1 MATVTETQDLLDELA
16 GMTLCSRVDLK
27 AWTKQTAV
35 IVKNYGQQLALLRGL
50 IHDSEDEEPN
60 AVVRAKL
67 EAVIQ
72 QVLGQIRLLERIAS
86 DVRDVR
92 ASIRNLDERDAE
104 LRALAVEAG
113 YDG

>member
-1 MATVTETQDLLDELA
+1 MATVIETQDLLDELA
-16 GMTLCSRVDLK
+16 GMTLCSRADLK

-50 IHDSEDEEPN
+50 IHDSEGEEPN
-60 AVVRAKL
+60 AVVHAKL

-72 QVLGQIRLLERIAS
+72 QVNAQTRLLERIAS

-92 ASIRNLDERDAE
+92 TSLRSLDEQGAA
-104 LRALAVEAG
+104 LRALAEEAG

>member
-1 MATVTETQDLLDELA
+1 MATVAETQDLLNELT

-35 IVKNYGQQLALLRGL
+35 IVKGYGQQLAFLRGL
-50 IHDSEDEEPN
+50 IQDAEGEEP
-60 AVVRAKL
+60 VT
-67 EAVIQ
+67 VIRGKMESLLQ
-72 QVLGQIRLLERIAS
+72 QVLAQTRLLERIAT

-92 ASIRNLDERDAE
+92 MSLRNLDERDAE

-113 YDG
+113 YDV

>member
-1 MATVTETQDLLDELA
+1 MATVTETQDLLDELTNL
-16 GMTLCSRVDLK
+16 TLCSRVDLK

-35 IVKNYGQQLALLRGL
+35 IVKNHGQQLALLRGL
-50 IHDSEDEEPN
+50 IHDSEDEEPD
-60 AVVRAKL
+60 AVVRGKL

-72 QVLGQIRLLERIAS
+72 QVLAQTRLLERIAS

-92 ASIRNLDERDAE
+92 TSLRSLDEQDAA
-104 LRALAVEAG
+104 LRTLAVKAG

>member
-16 GMTLCSRVDLK
+16 GRTLCSRDHLK
-27 AWTKQTAV
+27 EWTKQTAV
-35 IVKNYGQQLALLRGL
+35 IVKCHGQQLALLRGL
-50 IHDSEDEEPN
+50 VHDAENEEPD
-60 AVVRAKL
+60 AVVRGKM
-67 EAVIQ
+67 EAILQ
-72 QVLGQIRLLERIAS
+72 QVNAQVRLLERIAS

-92 ASIRNLDERDAE
+92 TSLRSLDEQGAA

>member
-16 GMTLCSRVDLK
+16 GMTLCSRDDLK
-27 AWTKQTAV
+27 IWTKQTAV
-35 IVKNYGQQLALLRGL
+35 IVKGYGQQLALLRGL
-50 IHDSEDEEPN
+50 VHDAEDEEPTTEVRGKME
-60 AVVRAKL
+60 AVV
-67 EAVIQ
+67 Q
-72 QVLGQIRLLERIAS
+72 QVNAQVRLLDRIAS

-92 ASIRNLDERDAE
+92 TSLRSLDRQGAE